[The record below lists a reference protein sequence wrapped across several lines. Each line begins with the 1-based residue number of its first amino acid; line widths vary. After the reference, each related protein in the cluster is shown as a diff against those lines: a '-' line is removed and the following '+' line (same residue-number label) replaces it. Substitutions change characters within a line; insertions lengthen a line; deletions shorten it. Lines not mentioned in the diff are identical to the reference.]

1 MKSNKRNK
9 IGKITGMKPNVD
21 GIAEL
26 KKKKRKENS
35 SRVKNYEEFHH

>member
-9 IGKITGMKPNVD
+9 IGKTTGMKPNID
-21 GIAEL
+21 GIAEI
-26 KKKKRKENS
+26 KKKNS

>member
-9 IGKITGMKPNVD
+9 IGKTTGMKPNVD
-21 GIAEL
+21 GIAEI
-26 KKKKRKENS
+26 KKEKNS